1 MPHKKINPL
10 EIEVLPLS
18 QRKNYLDIERLTAKI
33 AADTPIPSP
42 AMAAQVDALAS
53 RIKAARLADK
63 SVMLAY
69 GAHLIKNGGGVLL
82 RALMDGGYVTHLATQ
97 GAGTI
102 HDWEFAWQGKSSE
115 SVADNAPQGRFGSWD
130 ETGRWIN
137 LAVIAGAAEGLGYG
151 ESLGRLISTEK
162 LALPTTARL
171 EEMICEN
178 PADELTA
185 ARADLLAT
193 MRRFN
198 LPAGEI
204 AVPHLFKKF
213 SALGG
218 AYERNIPFT
227 VHPGIGYDIIV
238 NHPFYCGAAIGRG
251 AETDARIF
259 ADSVLNLGVYMSV
272 GCAIMSPQVFEKA
285 FSLANNLRRTRG
297 HELLRDHYIAVVDI
311 QNGGGWNWKNG
322 EPPKDNPAYYL
333 RFCKSFYR
341 MGGVTDYLCGDNIV
355 VLKALLE
362 RLKTNVD

>member
-18 QRKNYLDIERLTAKI
+18 SRKNYLRIEQLAADI
-33 AADTPIPSP
+33 AANTPKPQ
-42 AMAAQVDALAS
+42 AALAQQIDALAEQIIS
-53 RIKAARLADK
+53 ARRENK
-63 SVMLAY
+63 SVMLTY

-82 RALMDGGYVTHLATQ
+82 RALIDGGYVTHLATQ

-102 HDWEFAWQGKSSE
+102 HDWEFAWQGESSE

-130 ETGRWIN
+130 ETGKWIN
-137 LAVIAGAAEGLGYG
+137 LAVIAGVAEGLGYG
-151 ESLGRLISTEK
+151 EALGKLISTEK
-162 LALPTTARL
+162 LSLPEPAIL
-171 EEMICEN
+171 EKLITKN

-193 MRRFN
+193 MKRFH
-198 LPAGEI
+198 LHAGEI
-204 AVPHLFKKF
+204 TVQHPFKKF
-213 SALGG
+213 SALAG
-218 AYERNIPFT
+218 AYERHVPFT

-238 NHPFYCGAAIGRG
+238 NHPFYSGAAIGRG

-259 ADSVLNLGVYMSV
+259 AQSVLNLGVYMSV

-285 FSLANNLRRTRG
+285 FSLANNLRRSCG
-297 HELLRDHYIAVVDI
+297 QELLRGHYIAIVDI
-311 QNGGGWNWKNG
+311 QDGGGWNWKNG

-341 MGGVTDYLCGDNIV
+341 MGGLTDYLCGDNIV
-355 VLKALLE
+355 VLAALLE
-362 RLKTNVD
+362 RLKKN

>member
-1 MPHKKINPL
+1 MPHEKINPL
-10 EIEVLPLS
+10 EIEVLPLAG
-18 QRKNYLDIERLTAKI
+18 RKSYLSVEQLAAEI
-33 AADTPIPSP
+33 ATNTPKPSS
-42 AMAAQVDALAS
+42 ALLEQVDALAAQIKS
-53 RIKAARLADK
+53 ARIANK
-63 SVMLAY
+63 SVMLTY

-102 HDWEFAWQGKSSE
+102 HDWEFAWQGASSE

-162 LALPTTARL
+162 LTLPSPAEL
-171 EEMICEN
+171 EKLITQK

-185 ARADLLAT
+185 ARADLLTT
-193 MRRFN
+193 MRNFD
-198 LPAGEI
+198 LQAGTTKI
-204 AVPHLFKKF
+204 PHPWKRF
-213 SALGG
+213 SALAG
-218 AYERNIPFT
+218 AYERNVPFT

-238 NHPFYCGAAIGRG
+238 NHPFYSGAAIGRAAG
-251 AETDARIF
+251 TDARIF
-259 ADSVLNLGVYMSV
+259 AHSVLDLGVYMSV

-285 FSLANNLRRTRG
+285 LSLANNLRRNRG
-297 HELLRDHYIAVVDI
+297 QELLRDHYIAVVDI
-311 QNGGGWNWKNG
+311 QDGGGWDWKNG

-355 VLKALLE
+355 VLSALLE
-362 RLKTNVD
+362 RLRAI